1 MTIKEYLEKNK
12 DKTLWSLAWSML
24 WRGWLLG
31 VGAYFLL
38 MMGMGLVILAG
49 LLINTV

>member
-1 MTIKEYLEKNK
+1 MTIKEYLEKYK

-31 VGAYFLL
+31 IGAYFLL
-38 MMGMGLVILAG
+38 LIGIGLVSLAG
-49 LLINTV
+49 IAIDGL